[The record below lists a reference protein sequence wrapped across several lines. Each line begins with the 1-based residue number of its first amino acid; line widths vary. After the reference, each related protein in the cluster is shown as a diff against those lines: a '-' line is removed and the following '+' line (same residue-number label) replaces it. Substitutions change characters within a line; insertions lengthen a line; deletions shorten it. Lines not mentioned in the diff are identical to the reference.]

1 MGNNNGP
8 FHCGQLGE
16 VQYLKKNLILTPDGI
31 AIEPCKQYIPKLL
44 ELLHVEN
51 RRELYMEKNSN
62 MTQNSMDRIENTA
75 EKVGEALE
83 EFSTTMGTF
92 SNTLKDLSA
101 DQRSQNNKSD
111 DVQKK
116 MVYELSGI
124 KDQVREFV
132 DSDSVNIHCVWTNI
146 SATGDVYWL
155 QTNILH
161 HNKTGWYQ
169 IFCVV

>member
-1 MGNNNGP
+1 
-8 FHCGQLGE
+8 
-16 VQYLKKNLILTPDGI
+16 
-31 AIEPCKQYIPKLL
+31 
-44 ELLHVEN
+44 
-51 RRELYMEKNSN
+51 MEKNSN

-132 DSDSVNIHCVWTNI
+132 DSDSVNIHC
-146 SATGDVYWL
+146 D
-155 QTNILH
+155 
-161 HNKTGWYQ
+161 
-169 IFCVV
+169 